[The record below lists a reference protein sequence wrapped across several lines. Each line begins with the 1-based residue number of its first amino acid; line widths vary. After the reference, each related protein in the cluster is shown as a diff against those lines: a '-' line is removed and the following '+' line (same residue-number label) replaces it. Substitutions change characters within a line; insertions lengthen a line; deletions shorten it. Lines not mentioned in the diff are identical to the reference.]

1 MGQQRR
7 NNLLLELVGKKLV
20 ELRKERGYSQ
30 QIVYI
35 HTGID
40 MDMVESGKYNITFST
55 LLELCSYYKVSLYE
69 FFKGMPNP

>member
-1 MGQQRR
+1 
-7 NNLLLELVGKKLV
+7 
-20 ELRKERGYSQ
+20 
-30 QIVYI
+30 
-35 HTGID
+35 